1 VSNNAPVR
9 RTLITGGAGFIGS
22 HLADTLLDAGHEVWI
37 LDDLSTGR
45 IQNLDGVRDHSR
57 LHVVVDSVLHPA
69 IVNELVY
76 KCDEVY
82 HLAAAVGV
90 QLIVDSP
97 VHTIST
103 NINGTEVVL
112 DYCGRFGKRVLIAS
126 TSEVYGDRRERVALA
141 EDDQRIYG
149 PTSVA
154 RWAYAASKEI
164 DEFLALAQ
172 HRERGLDCVIA
183 RLFNTVGPRQRGDYG
198 MVVPRFV
205 TRALAGRPIEI
216 YGTGE
221 QSRCFCDVADTVRA
235 LRLLMETDGTSGRV
249 FNVGSPR
256 SVTMNELA
264 VLVRDRCGS
273 SSEIVR
279 ISYDDA
285 YGPGFEDMLHRQP
298 DTTRIRNATGWQPEI
313 ELEQT
318 IDRVAA
324 DVRTDP
330 VAGVA

>member
-1 VSNNAPVR
+1 MPAVR

-22 HLADTLLDAGHEVWI
+22 HLVDALLEADHEVWV

-45 IQNLDGVRDHSR
+45 IENLDGIRDHTR
-57 LHVVVDSVLHPA
+57 LHVVVDSVLHRA
-69 IVNELVY
+69 VVNELVY

-90 QLIVDSP
+90 HLIVDRP
-97 VHTIST
+97 VHTITT
-103 NINGTEVVL
+103 NINGTEIVL
-112 DYCGRFGKRVLIAS
+112 EHCRRFGKRVLVAS
-126 TSEVYGDRRERVALA
+126 TSEVYGDRRERVPLA

-172 HRERGLDCVIA
+172 HREHGLDSVIA
-183 RLFNTVGPRQRGDYG
+183 RLFNTIGPRQRGDYG

-205 TRALAGRPIEI
+205 ARALAGDPIQI

-221 QSRCFCDVADTVRA
+221 QSRCFCDVADAVRA
-235 LRLLMETDGTSGRV
+235 LRLLMDTPATTGTV

-264 VLVRDRCGS
+264 NIVRERCGS
-273 SSEIVR
+273 PSEIVH
-279 ISYDDA
+279 IPYDVA
-285 YGPGFEDMLHRQP
+285 YGTGFEDMLHRQP
-298 DTTRIRNATGWQPEI
+298 DTARIRAATGWEPEI
-313 ELEQT
+313 DLEQT

-324 DVRTDP
+324 DIRRDA
-330 VAGVA
+330 VASGTA

>member
-1 VSNNAPVR
+1 MQQLR

-22 HLADTLLDAGHEVWI
+22 HLAEALLASGHEVWI

-45 IQNLDGVRDHSR
+45 IENLEAIRDDRR
-57 LHVVVDSVLHPA
+57 LHVVIDSVLHRA
-69 IVNELVY
+69 VVNELIY

-90 QLIVDSP
+90 QLIIDRP
-97 VHTIST
+97 VHTITT
-103 NINGTEVVL
+103 NIGGTEIVL
-112 DYCGRFGKRVLIAS
+112 ELCGKFSKRVLVAS
-126 TSEVYGDRRERVALA
+126 TSEVYGDRRERVALS
-141 EDDQRIYG
+141 EDDSRIYG

-154 RWAYAASKEI
+154 RWGYAASKEI

-172 HRERGLDCVIA
+172 HRENGLDVVIA

-205 TRALAGRPIEI
+205 ARALAGDPIEV

-221 QSRCFCDVADTVRA
+221 QSRCFCDVSDCIRG
-235 LRLLMETDGTSGRV
+235 LRGLIDESQTTGLV
-249 FNVGSPR
+249 FNVGSSR

-264 VLVRDRCGS
+264 ALVVERCAS
-273 SSEIVR
+273 KSEIVHV
-279 ISYDDA
+279 SYDQA

-298 DTTRIRNATGWQPEI
+298 NTARIEAATGWEPQVT
-313 ELEQT
+313 LEET

-324 DVRTDP
+324 EMRSRQQP
-330 VAGVA
+330 VVLGR